1 MLLNKEL
8 AVRRVLCPSEVRKL
22 FGKDLETVNGNKNG
36 HVATGHRYAFDNF
49 EIDPANRLLLRDGEI
64 VPLTG
69 KVFDVLVVFAE
80 NPGHLL
86 EKDEMIDKVWHGS
99 FVEEGN
105 LARNVS
111 TLRKALGD
119 EAKPHKYIVTVPGRG
134 YRFAAAVSEQKG
146 DPFSAIHQ
154 IRPARRHNDSDRAP
168 NPYVLF
174 TLAAIILVGL
184 AAVALKSGIASGRS
198 KEILSFEHTKQ
209 TKLTQSGNVLSPVI
223 SPDGQYL
230 AYIAMTGKDQIL
242 SVQQIATGS
251 ILPTPVSKVG
261 GHFWALAIAPDNG
274 FLYYILNERDD
285 EYGQIY
291 RVPLLGGSPH
301 RLVKIAN
308 GGLAISPNN
317 RQIAFIRIDRDAGK
331 SSIVVANA
339 DGTDEQSIDTLDLE
353 SSYHSLDWSPD
364 GKSIVKV
371 VRLRENNRTDSYIA
385 EVPAAGGE
393 EFRIGELSESTL
405 IGAKWLPDK
414 RGLVVNAMDDAT
426 QQPQIYYVSY
436 PDGVR
441 GRITND
447 LTYSLGASVTADGRS
462 IVVSQ
467 MNSNAQIWNIPN
479 GGASPPV
486 KLSNE
491 VERHYNSLAWAVGND
506 LVYDTDE
513 NSSFSN
519 YNIWQI
525 RPDGGERQQ
534 LTFGTSNN
542 IQPALSPDGTTIAY
556 ISQKTGKQQIWKMNS
571 DGTGQIQLTDIPHNI
586 QDPHFFSNGQE
597 IVFEVAI
604 KGRSALWHVP
614 LGGGEAT
621 PLIDVDVYQWAVSA
635 DGTQAVYSS
644 FDRQSSKVLTRV
656 HRLDSNSPDQIID
669 ITPET
674 WICFTGDGRSVL
686 YNTAED
692 MAQNVWRKNLDDSP
706 PHKVTDFKDERIY
719 KCSLSPIRDDLACI
733 RNTTIYDAVMIHFE

>member
-1 MLLNKEL
+1 M
-8 AVRRVLCPSEVRKL
+8 
-22 FGKDLETVNGNKNG
+22 ETVNGNKNG
-36 HVATGHRYAFDNF
+36 HSANGNRYAFDNF

-64 VPLTG
+64 VPVTG
-69 KVFDVLVVFAE
+69 KVFDILQVFLESDGRLLTKSEVIELVWPD
-80 NPGHLL
+80 N
-86 EKDEMIDKVWHGS
+86 

-119 EAKPHKYIVTVPGRG
+119 ETKPYKYIITVPGRG
-134 YRFAAAVSEQKG
+134 YRFAAAVNEQNGNPVSAASEDEG
-146 DPFSAIHQ
+146 LAAVDRAIRDDIPQ
-154 IRPARRHNDSDRAP
+154 GRRLNDGHRAP
-168 NPYVLF
+168 NRYVLF
-174 TLAAIILVGL
+174 ALAAIILVGL
-184 AAVALKSGIASGRS
+184 AAVALKTGITSGRS
-198 KEILSFEHTKQ
+198 TDNFSFEHTKQ

-251 ILPTPVSKVG
+251 ILPTLVSKVG

-285 EYGQIY
+285 EYGQLY
-291 RVPLLGGSPH
+291 RVPLLGGTPH

-317 RQIAFIRIDRDAGK
+317 RQMAFIRIDRDAGK

-339 DGTDEQSIDTLDLE
+339 DGTDEQTIDTLDLE

-371 VRLRENNRTDSYIA
+371 VRLRENDRTYSYIA

-393 EFRIGELSESTL
+393 EFRIGELSDSTL
-405 IGAKWLPDK
+405 IGAKWLPNK
-414 RGLVVNAMDDAT
+414 RGLVVNAMDDAS
-426 QQPQIYYVSY
+426 QQPQLYYVSY

-441 GRITND
+441 RRITND

-479 GGASPPV
+479 GDGGPPV

-491 VERHYNSLAWAVGND
+491 IERHYNGVAWAAENN

-534 LTFGTSNN
+534 LTFGTANN
-542 IQPALSPDGTTIAY
+542 IQPALSPDGTTVAY

-571 DGTGQIQLTDIPHNI
+571 DGTGQIQLTDIPYSI
-586 QDPHFFSNGQE
+586 QDPHFFFSGQK

-604 KGRSALWHVP
+604 KGRSALWQVP

-621 PLIDVDVYQWAVSA
+621 PLIDVDVYQWAVSP

-644 FDRQSSKVLTRV
+644 FDRQTSKVVTRI
-656 HRLDSNSPDQIID
+656 HRLDSGTPDQVLE

-674 WICFTGDGRSVL
+674 WICFSSDGRSVL

-692 MAQNVWRKNLDDSP
+692 MAQNVWRKSLDASSP
-706 PHKVTDFKDERIY
+706 RRVTNFNDERIY
-719 KCSLSPIRDDLACI
+719 KCSLSPFRDDLACI
-733 RNTTIYDAVMIHFE
+733 RNTTTYDAVMIRFE